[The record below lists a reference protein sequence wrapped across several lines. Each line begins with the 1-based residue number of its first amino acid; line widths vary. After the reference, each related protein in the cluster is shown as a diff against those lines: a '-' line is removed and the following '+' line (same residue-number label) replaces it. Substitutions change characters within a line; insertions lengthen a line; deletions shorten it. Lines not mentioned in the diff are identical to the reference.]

1 MMSSGALLTEHLPQR
16 PGSRVRHVNRK
27 VIHVH
32 VRAVNLYVERAEI
45 QAHHFT
51 PTRHSNDGNALH
63 CRRFGMHRR
72 EVGQGPLGDESTRL
86 HTEALQRERGAELAG
101 VRHTIDAGGDLRRRV
116 DG

>member
-1 MMSSGALLTEHLPQR
+1 MSSGALLTEHLPQR

-72 EVGQGPLGDESTRL
+72 EVGQGPLGASRPVSTLKRCSVNVAVSG
-86 HTEALQRERGAELAG
+86 HPIIPICG
-101 VRHTIDAGGDLRRRV
+101 H
-116 DG
+116 